1 MLKTKTNFLKGF
13 LIFCVIVIMSFGCA
27 SLSRTGGLNPPDL
40 FYGYIPQEK
49 DQWIE
54 VEIDG
59 AIYEG
64 KMLIRSDIDLLNIYI
79 ESCKQ

>member
-1 MLKTKTNFLKGF
+1 M
-13 LIFCVIVIMSFGCA
+13 VGCA
-27 SLSRTGGLNPPDL
+27 TFKSGGLNPPDL

>member
-1 MLKTKTNFLKGF
+1 M
-13 LIFCVIVIMSFGCA
+13 LIFISGTSCIK
-27 SLSRTGGLNPPDL
+27 SRTGGLNPPDL